1 MLMRFSDIEITQLTK
16 AWLAISLAFAIVWR
30 HMSLPFW
37 QIYLLAALTVAIAF
51 ITHELA
57 HKYVAQRFGCWAE
70 FRSFDMGLVLAVLA
84 SLLLGMIFVAPGA
97 VVISG
102 VVTTEENGKI
112 AAAGPVTNLVVS
124 ALFWFLLQS
133 APLVDLSFLP
143 VGLVGFMYM
152 FFQIGFSVSAWLAL
166 FNLIPFGPLDGVKV
180 LRWSQSIWLALILI
194 SGAMVFLLPGLA
206 GA

>member
-1 MLMRFSDIEITQLTK
+1 MRFSDIEVTQLTK

-51 ITHELA
+51 VTHEMA
-57 HKYVAQRFGCWAE
+57 HKYVAQKFGCWAE
-70 FRSFDMGLVLAVLA
+70 FRSFDMGLILAVLA
-84 SLLLGMIFVAPGA
+84 SLLIGMIFVAPGA

-112 AAAGPVTNLVVS
+112 AAAGPVTNLIV
-124 ALFWFLLQS
+124 ATLFWFLLRS
-133 APLVDLSFLP
+133 LALVNLAFLP
-143 VGLVGFMYM
+143 VSIVGFIYM
-152 FFQIGFSVSAWLAL
+152 FFQIGFGVSSWLAL
-166 FNLIPFGPLDGVKV
+166 FNLIPFGPLDGLKV
-180 LRWSQSIWLALILI
+180 LRWSQGIWLALIAI